1 MSWFSLQ
8 TDLEC
13 IVQYVC
19 AEGLED
25 ELLVPRPV
33 LPAQAG
39 VEPERLRRFP
49 GQDKRKQSWT

>member
-8 TDLEC
+8 TDLER
-13 IVQYVC
+13 IVENVC

-25 ELLVPRPV
+25 QLLVPRPV

-39 VEPERLRRFP
+39 VEPERFRSFP
-49 GQDKRKQSWT
+49 GTR